1 MIGEGHMNKEKN
13 FSWIYSLLGLTLGVF
28 VMAIGIKSFL
38 EPFNIAPGG
47 VTGFAVAIKSLFG
60 IDIYFTNIAVNIP
73 LFIASLLILGTS
85 FGWRTLY
92 ATAMLSVFLKIIPFT
107 IPCPNLIIAS
117 IFGGLFLGFGIGT
130 VFSSGGTTGGT
141 DLIATIVK
149 HYIPK
154 LKVTNLMR
162 LIDGFIIIFA
172 ALVERNLPVALV
184 SIVSMLTIAKTIEF
198 ILEKNVYHG
207 FFLRGLH
214 NA

>member
-1 MIGEGHMNKEKN
+1 MTEKRRVG
-13 FSWIYSLLGLTLGVF
+13 WIYSLVGLTLGIF

-47 VTGFAVAIKSLFG
+47 VTGFAVAIKTLFG
-60 IDIYFTNIAVNIP
+60 IDIYITNIAVNIP

-92 ATAMLSVFLKIIPFT
+92 ATGLLSVFLKIIPFI
-107 IPCPNLIIAS
+107 IPCKNLILAAIL
-117 IFGGLFLGFGIGT
+117 GGIFLGFGIGT

-149 HYIPK
+149 HYVPN

-162 LIDGFIIIFA
+162 LIDGSIIIFA
-172 ALVERNLPVALV
+172 ALVGKNIPVALV
-184 SIVSMLTIAKTIEF
+184 SVLSMLILTKTIEF
-198 ILEKNVYHG
+198 ILEKNIYRG
-207 FFLRGLH
+207 FFLKGMD